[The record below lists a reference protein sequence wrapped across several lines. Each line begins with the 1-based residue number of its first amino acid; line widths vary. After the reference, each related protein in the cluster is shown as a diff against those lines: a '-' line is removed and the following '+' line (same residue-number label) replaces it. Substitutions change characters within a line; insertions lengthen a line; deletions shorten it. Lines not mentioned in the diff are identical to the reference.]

1 MQRHFISPVY
11 GYYTAA
17 DGVQIDPDDTAVP
30 DRPSDAHQWSGS
42 AWVFDRSVA
51 LGRLRSASIDAVR
64 QHLNKVAQVHGYD
77 SIEAAVS
84 YADEP
89 AVPRFQADG
98 RALRAWRSLVWDRCF
113 QMLDDAD
120 AGRIDVAGPD
130 AIIAALPAIQPI
142 RI

>member
-1 MQRHFISPVY
+1 MQRHFINPVY

-17 DGVQIDPDDTAVP
+17 DGVRIDPDDTAVP
-30 DRPSDAHQWSGS
+30 ERPSESHQWTGG
-42 AWVFDRSVA
+42 AWVFNRSIA
-51 LGRLRSASIDAVR
+51 LARLRVDSIDAVR
-64 QHLNKVAQVHGYD
+64 QHLNRVAQVHGYD

-89 AVPRFQADG
+89 AVQRFQADG

-113 QMLDDAD
+113 QMLDDAE
-120 AGRIDVAGPD
+120 AGRVDVAGPD